1 VLDPEMR
8 VFLEAL
14 QGKPSLETMALDAA
28 RRAFQLLFKYDTKA
42 EVLSVENRLIP
53 GPQGDIPLRIYQPFG
68 KAPWPVLV
76 YFHGG
81 GWVLGD
87 IETYDATMRLLCQKG
102 ILVIAVD
109 YRLAPEHPYPA
120 AIEDCYAAVLW
131 VSEHGESL
139 GGDVSRLAVGGDSAG
154 GNLAAVVTLM
164 AKEQQKPTIDKQLLL
179 YPATDAGSM
188 APSIFDNGEGYFLTL
203 PLMRWF
209 FRHYTKGVD
218 VHWSEP
224 TISPLRA
231 KNMRDLPRA
240 LIMTAEYDPLR
251 DEGEVYAAKLRA
263 FGVPAVCTR
272 YQGAIHAFFHPRFG
286 AGKQA
291 IAAAA
296 SFLVER

>member
-1 VLDPEMR
+1 MLDPEMR

-87 IETYDATMRLLCQKG
+87 IEAHDATMRLLCQKG

-109 YRLAPEHPYPA
+109 YRLAPEHPYPG
-120 AIEDCYAAVLW
+120 AIEDGYAAVLW

-188 APSIFDNGEGYFLTL
+188 APSIFENGQGYFLTL

-209 FRHYTKGVD
+209 FKLYTKGVGA
-218 VHWSEP
+218 HWSEP

-240 LIMTAEYDPLR
+240 LIITAEYDPLR
-251 DEGEVYAAKLRA
+251 DEGESYADKLRLS
-263 FGVPAVCTR
+263 GVPVVCTR
-272 YQGAIHAFFHPRFG
+272 YQGTIHAFFHPRFQ
-286 AGKQA
+286 AGRQA
-291 IAAAA
+291 IATAAG
-296 SFLVER
+296 FITGG

>member
-8 VFLEAL
+8 LFLESL
-14 QGKPSLETMALDAA
+14 QGKPSLETMTPEAA
-28 RRAFQLLFKYDTKA
+28 RQAFQFLFKSDTKA

-53 GPQGDIPLRIYQPFG
+53 GPQGDIPLRIYQPFS

-87 IETYDATMRLLCQKG
+87 IETHDATMRLLCQQG

-120 AIEDCYAAVLW
+120 ALEDCYATVLW

-139 GGDVSRLAVGGDSAG
+139 GGDLSRLAVGGDSAG
-154 GNLAAVVTLM
+154 GNIAAVVTLM
-164 AKEQQKPTIDKQLLL
+164 AKERQKPKIDKQLLI

-188 APSIFDNGEGYFLTL
+188 APSLFENGQNYFLTL
-203 PLMRWF
+203 ELMRWF
-209 FRHYTKGVD
+209 FKQYTKGVK
-218 VHWSEP
+218 VHWSEAF
-224 TISPLRA
+224 ISPLRS
-231 KNMRDLPRA
+231 KNLRA
-240 LIMTAEYDPLR
+240 LPKTLVMTAEYDPLR
-251 DEGEVYAAKLRA
+251 DEGEMYAAKLRA
-263 FGVPAVCTR
+263 FGVPTVCTR
-272 YQGAIHAFFHPRFG
+272 YQGAIHAFFHPRFYV
-286 AGKQA
+286 GKQA

-296 SFLVER
+296 SFLVEC